1 MFKIITLLPL
11 VLSTLITA
19 CGDNTSQKML
29 PITVAT
35 VSNDTT
41 IQVAYAGCNR
51 DMAQEMIADN
61 PGTEQDILQLMLQ
74 PIPDICHGAVV
85 KPCEKDRNGFL
96 CKTMIAEY
104 KDK

>member
-1 MFKIITLLPL
+1 MFKIFTLLPL
-11 VLSTLITA
+11 VLSALLTA
-19 CGDNTSQKML
+19 CGDSNSQKT
-29 PITVAT
+29 PSIRVAN
-35 VSNDTT
+35 VSSDTT
-41 IQVAYAGCNR
+41 IQAAYAGCNR

-74 PIPDICHGAVV
+74 PIPDICHGSVV
-85 KPCEKDRNGFL
+85 KPCEKDPNGFL

>member
-11 VLSTLITA
+11 VLSALLTA
-19 CGDNTSQKML
+19 CGDNTSQKI
-29 PITVAT
+29 PSITVAT

-41 IQVAYAGCNR
+41 IQAAYAGCNR

-61 PGTEQDILQLMLQ
+61 PGTEQDTLQLMLK
-74 PIPDICHGAVV
+74 PIPGMCHGAVV
-85 KPCEKDRNGFL
+85 KPCEKDSNGFL

>member
-11 VLSTLITA
+11 VLSALLIA
-19 CGDNTSQKML
+19 CGDNASQQMSPL
-29 PITVAT
+29 TVAT
-35 VSNDTT
+35 VSSDTT
-41 IQVAYAGCNR
+41 IQAAYAGCNR
-51 DMAQEMIADN
+51 DMTQEMMADN

-74 PIPDICHGAVV
+74 PIPDICHGSVV
-85 KPCEKDRNGFL
+85 KPCEKDLNGFL

>member
-1 MFKIITLLPL
+1 MFKITTFLPL
-11 VLSTLITA
+11 VLSALLTA
-19 CGDNTSQKML
+19 CGDNTSQQMS

-41 IQVAYAGCNR
+41 IQAAYAGCNR
-51 DMAQEMIADN
+51 DMTQEMIADN
-61 PGTEQDILQLMLQ
+61 PGIEQDILQLMLQ
-74 PIPDICHGAVV
+74 PIPDICRGSVV